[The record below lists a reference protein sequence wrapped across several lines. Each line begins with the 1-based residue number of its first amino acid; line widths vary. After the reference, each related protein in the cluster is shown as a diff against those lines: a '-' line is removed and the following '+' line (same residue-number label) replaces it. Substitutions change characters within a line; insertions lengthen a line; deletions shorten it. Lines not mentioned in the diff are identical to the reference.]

1 MKVTVELVG
10 HLGRNRPAGHAPA
23 RSETLPEGA
32 TLGELLALLGFAD
45 AGELIAIQD
54 GAPASPGTPLRDG
67 AEIRLI
73 PMVDGG

>member
-10 HLGRNRPAGHAPA
+10 QLGRARPSGHAPA

-45 AGELIAIQD
+45 TGGLIAIQD
-54 GAPASPGTPLRDG
+54 GMPAGADTPLRDG

>member
-10 HLGRNRPAGHAPA
+10 QLGRARPSGHAPA
-23 RSETLPEGA
+23 QSETLPEGA
-32 TLGELLALLGFAD
+32 TLGELLARLGIAN
-45 AGELIAIQD
+45 AGELIALQD
-54 GAPASPGTPLRDG
+54 GTPARPDTPLRDG